1 MSHILVSTSD
11 KLINTLT
18 KIGYEIIDGG
28 CYAFSE
34 WSASMTEAIKLNLQ
48 NFLDLSDEDI
58 QKIIDELWHTD
69 YSVSADTK
77 TLEQWAETLKKNATI
92 YKEGV
97 AKIDQLFALIK
108 HYRSSSFFKSLLN
121 FTINFKDLSPYNSML
136 VKTQMP
142 EARYV
147 LTAKQWRERYSRR
160 PKDEAR
166 PLVVLRKYGPISFVF
181 EIGDTIP
188 MQRSFFNDDI
198 QAILDQVANPYA
210 VNNGKVAPVDY
221 ENLIRRLAY
230 NGIKEEKFRV
240 GASYGA
246 MIRKSVDKTNIKVYD
261 RDNDIHDVEINTYY
275 KIFVNERADKSE
287 EFASVCHELGHLFC
301 HHLTPI
307 SPETWKL
314 RNIPTEQ
321 KEFEAECVSYLV
333 CGRHGVENRS
343 WTYLSGW
350 LDNNEEIPQMSL
362 ERVFRAADTIESMLG
377 EQDEECTKGLLYHY
391 DNNYKK
397 KIDTIIAN
405 K

>member
-1 MSHILVSTSD
+1 MSQVLINTSD
-11 KLINTLT
+11 KLIKTLM
-18 KIGYEIIDGG
+18 KIGYETIDGG

-34 WSASMTEAIKLNLQ
+34 WSESMTEAIKMNLQAFLNL
-48 NFLDLSDEDI
+48 SEEDI
-58 QKIIDELWHTD
+58 QKIIEELWHTD
-69 YSVSADTK
+69 YSVSANTK
-77 TLEQWAETLKKNATI
+77 TLEKWAETFEKAATI
-92 YKEGV
+92 YKEGK
-97 AKIDQLFALIK
+97 AKIDQFFALIK
-108 HYRSSSFFKSLLN
+108 RYRSSSFFKSLLN
-121 FTINFKDLSPYNSML
+121 FTVNFKDLSPYNSML

-147 LTAKQWRERYSRR
+147 LTARQWAERYSRK
-160 PKDEAR
+160 PKDQTR

-198 QAILDQVANPYA
+198 QAILDQVASPYA
-210 VNNGKVAPVDY
+210 VTNGKVDSEDY
-221 ENLIRRLAY
+221 ENLMRRLAY

-246 MIRKSVDKTNIKVYD
+246 MIRKSADKTTIKVLDKDD
-261 RDNDIHDVEINTYY
+261 RVHEVDISTYY

-307 SPETWKL
+307 SPDAWKL
-314 RNIPTEQ
+314 RNVSSKQ

-343 WTYLSGW
+343 WTYLSEW
-350 LDNNEEIPQMSL
+350 LDNNEEIPPMSL
-362 ERVFRAADTIESMLG
+362 ERVFRAADTIEAMLS
-377 EQDEECTKGLLYHY
+377 EQEEECTRGLLYHY
-391 DNNYKK
+391 DKEYKK
-397 KIDTIIAN
+397 RIDNIIAN